1 MILITGAS
9 SGIGEAC
16 ARVFAEQG
24 HPLILI
30 ARREEKLKKLAQKLR
45 TDHKIEIHPFALDIQ
60 NRASIT
66 SFVEHHQK
74 LLSNVKALINNA
86 GLAKGRMLFQEG
98 ILEDWET
105 MIDTNLKGVLYI
117 TRLLIPFLLKQPQAQ
132 IVNLGSV
139 AGRWIYPMGNV
150 YCATK
155 SAIHALSEALRL
167 DLNGTRIRVTEIVP
181 GMVNT
186 EFSEVRLGDK
196 AKADAVYAGM
206 TPLTGRDVAEAIAWC
221 ITRPSHVCIQE
232 LVIYPTEQASPT
244 VVSRS
249 LGNLENIRPSNS

>member
-24 HPLILI
+24 QSLLLI
-30 ARREEKLKKLAQKLR
+30 ARRQEKLEQLAEELR
-45 TDHKIEIHPFALDIQ
+45 THHKIEVHPFALDIQ
-60 NRASIT
+60 NRGSIT
-66 SFVEHHQK
+66 AFIEEQQE
-74 LLSNVKALINNA
+74 LLSHVKALINNA

-98 ILEDWET
+98 HLEDWET

-117 TRLLIPFLLKQPQAQ
+117 TRLLIPFLLKQSQAH

-139 AGRWIYPMGNV
+139 AGRWIYPMGNI

-167 DLNGTRIRVTEIVP
+167 DLNGTQIRVTEIVP
-181 GMVNT
+181 GMVHT

-206 TPLTGRDVAEAIAWC
+206 TPLSGRDVAEAIAWC
-221 ITRPSHVCIQE
+221 VSRPLHVCIQE
-232 LVIYPTEQASPT
+232 LVIYPTQQASPT
-244 VVSRS
+244 VVSRT
-249 LGNLENIRPSNS
+249 